1 MHHEDISRGHC
12 LPPNPGD
19 RKTETAVLALLI
31 AEHPTRLSIEEL
43 VLVLHADP
51 DHGDPEGGA
60 EQAVRELTGAGLLH
74 REGRFLTPSRA
85 ALYFSRLESD

>member
-1 MHHEDISRGHC
+1 MHTQDISGGHC

-31 AEHPTRLSIEEL
+31 AEHPTRLSMEEL

-51 DHGDPEGGA
+51 DRGDPEDAA
-60 EQAVRELTGAGLLH
+60 ERAVCELTGAGLLH
-74 REGRFLTPSRA
+74 REGRFLTPTRA